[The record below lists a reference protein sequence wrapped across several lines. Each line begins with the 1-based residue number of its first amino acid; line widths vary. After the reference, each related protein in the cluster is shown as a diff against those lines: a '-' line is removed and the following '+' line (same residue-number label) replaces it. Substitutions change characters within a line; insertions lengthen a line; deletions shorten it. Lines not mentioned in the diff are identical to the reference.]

1 MTDANERKAER
12 DGSPAPHYA
21 ARDARGGEIIL
32 KSRGSRVIFIGGLA
46 AFVVMALILGVAS
59 AG

>member
-1 MTDANERKAER
+1 MTEVKESKAER
-12 DGSPAPHYA
+12 DGSPAPHYS

-32 KSRGSRVIFIGGLA
+32 KSRGSRIIFVGGLA
-46 AFVVMALILGVAS
+46 ALIVMALILGVAS